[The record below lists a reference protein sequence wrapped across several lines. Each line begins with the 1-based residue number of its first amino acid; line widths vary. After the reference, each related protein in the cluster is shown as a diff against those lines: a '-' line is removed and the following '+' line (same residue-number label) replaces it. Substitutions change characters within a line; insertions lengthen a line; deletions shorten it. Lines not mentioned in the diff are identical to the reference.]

1 MNDEAEECLQRYRAG
16 QTEAIGELAEK
27 YRRPL
32 FAYILSMTGHAH
44 SEAEDIFQEVWYKA
58 LRNLHKYRSDKFLSW
73 LFKITHNLIID
84 RARKRKPDVSLQEKR
99 HDADGN
105 SRTELLDTMEDPRQS
120 APGEQVDQAELG
132 ERIKAAVLR
141 LPAEQ
146 RDVFSMRMD
155 AGLSFKEIARIQKT
169 SINTALARMQYAVAK
184 LREALQDD
192 YAIR

>member
-16 QTEAIGELAEK
+16 ETEAVGELAEK

-32 FAYILSMTGHAH
+32 FAYILSMTGNAH

-58 LRNLHKYRSDKFLSW
+58 LRSLHMYRSDKFLSW

-84 RARKRKPDVSLQEKR
+84 RARKRKPDVSLQDKR
-99 HDADGN
+99 YDTDGD
-105 SRTELLDTMEDPRQS
+105 SQTELLDTIEDSRQ
-120 APGEQVDQAELG
+120 APPGDRVGHAELG
-132 ERIKAAVLR
+132 ERIKAAVRR

-146 RDVFSMRMD
+146 REVFSMRMD
-155 AGLSFKEIARIQKT
+155 VGLPFKEVARIQGI

-192 YAIR
+192 YVNW